1 MVDLMINGCV
11 TIFQFLQKHSR
22 VLQHSSNGVDMED
35 KSFGEEVTVVAAWEC
50 CHSKHSAENHWLSG
64 GETGN
69 NMQGVEE
76 VTEDEEV
83 RYMKEMWLMFIPQE
97 EKDKQKLK
105 SILNRLWF
113 HVSAKN
119 PSLYQTDIH

>member
-1 MVDLMINGCV
+1 
-11 TIFQFLQKHSR
+11 
-22 VLQHSSNGVDMED
+22 
-35 KSFGEEVTVVAAWEC
+35 
-50 CHSKHSAENHWLSG
+50 
-64 GETGN
+64 
-69 NMQGVEE
+69 MQGVEE